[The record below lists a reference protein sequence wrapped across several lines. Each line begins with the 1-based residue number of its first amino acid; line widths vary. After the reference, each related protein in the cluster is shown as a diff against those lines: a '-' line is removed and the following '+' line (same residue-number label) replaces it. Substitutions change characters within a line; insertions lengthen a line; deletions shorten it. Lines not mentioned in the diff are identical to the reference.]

1 MKSKIKSFLFSKKV
15 LWLLGAIALAII
27 LIPRIISNSNNKK
40 ADTSEIKKGEVE
52 EELILSG
59 EVKAD
64 KFAEL
69 YFQTSGKVAWIGVEE
84 GGKVGKGQALAKLD
98 TVKLSA
104 DLQRAYSDLR
114 DAQATLDKV
123 HDDVK
128 GHSADETFTQREA
141 RTTAEVANDKAYDAV
156 TKAQEDLRNATLYAP
171 FPGIVSFVANSS
183 AGINIIATQ
192 KQLEVIDPSTFYF
205 EVSADQTEVTSL
217 SLGKKVT
224 VILDSFSDEAFSAE
238 VSYVGYTPKAG
249 ETGTTYKVRVKLL
262 ESLDSSKVRVGMT
275 GDAVFVLSEKEDVLY
290 IPPKFL
296 NTDSK
301 GSYLK
306 VGSPKNKVYI
316 ETGLEGEERVEV
328 IGNIK
333 EGQLLYD

>member
-1 MKSKIKSFLFSKKV
+1 MRLKIKSFLFSRKV
-15 LWLLGAIALAII
+15 LWLLAAMALAII
-27 LIPRIISNSNNKK
+27 LIPRVISNSKNKSV
-40 ADTSEIKKGEVE
+40 ATSEIKKGKVE

-69 YFQTSGKVAWIGVEE
+69 YFQSSGKIAWIGVEE
-84 GGKVGKGQALAKLD
+84 GQKVVKGQTLAKLD

-104 DLQRAYSDLR
+104 DLQRAYADLR
-114 DAQATLDKV
+114 EAQATLDKV

-128 GHSADETFTQREA
+128 GHSADETFTQRES

-183 AGINIIATQ
+183 PGINIIYTQ
-192 KQLEVIDPSTFYF
+192 KQLEVVDPSTLYF

-217 SLGKKVT
+217 ALGKKVT
-224 VILDSFSDEAFSAE
+224 VVLDSFGDEEFGAE
-238 VSYVGYTPKAG
+238 VAYIGYTPKTG
-249 ETGTTYKVRVKLL
+249 ETGTVYKIKVILL
-262 ESLDSSKVRVGMT
+262 ESLDSAEVRVGMT
-275 GDAVFVLSEKEDVLY
+275 GDAVFILSEKEDVLY
-290 IPPKFL
+290 VAPKFL

-301 GSYLK
+301 GTYLK

-316 ETGLEGEERVEV
+316 ETGLEGEEKVEV
-328 IGNIK
+328 VGNLK